1 MLSIK
6 VSIGKACPFTLFQ
19 SKHLF
24 LPEPPVDLFFLR
36 RQKRVRTK
44 NPKTTDRELLKVKTF
59 LRQNVTGTLNA
70 CEPLWRLR
78 TTEGIDLKKQ
88 QGGLAVRHLGDQ
100 EPSGHGGG
108 EGDRKNPNLIIKS
121 GFTGKSVDEFFGLGV
136 VNGVRFLVPRSLSS

>member
-19 SKHLF
+19 RKHLF

-70 CEPLWRLR
+70 CEPL
-78 TTEGIDLKKQ
+78 
-88 QGGLAVRHLGDQ
+88 
-100 EPSGHGGG
+100 
-108 EGDRKNPNLIIKS
+108 
-121 GFTGKSVDEFFGLGV
+121 
-136 VNGVRFLVPRSLSS
+136 